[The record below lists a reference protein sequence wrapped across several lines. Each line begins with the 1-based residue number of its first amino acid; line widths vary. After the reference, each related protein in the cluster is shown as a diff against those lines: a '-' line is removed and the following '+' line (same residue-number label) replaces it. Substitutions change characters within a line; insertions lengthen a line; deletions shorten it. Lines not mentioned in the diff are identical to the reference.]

1 MTRLRVHPAAD
12 REATSATNW
21 YRERSEEAAIDLT
34 RTLRED
40 LQAIRQRPAAW
51 PEWQRSAVR
60 RKVLRRFP
68 YSVFFLVEHDG
79 VVLGSPG
86 IQVDARLVT
95 TLPDR
100 RGSKSTPVL

>member
-12 REATSATNW
+12 REATAATTW
-21 YRERSEEAAIDLT
+21 YRERSEEAASDFT

-68 YSVFFLVEHDG
+68 YSIFYLVEHDG
-79 VVLGSPG
+79 LVIVAIAHHRRRPG
-86 IQVDARLVT
+86 YWKQRL
-95 TLPDR
+95 R
-100 RGSKSTPVL
+100 RGGG